1 MNTLKK
7 FDCFAFGLAIFAM
20 FFGAGNIIFPL
31 ALGQIALDQTP
42 WGLSGFLLTAVAMP
56 FIGLL
61 AMFRYQGKI
70 KLFFSR
76 LGKIPGLV
84 IATLVISLLGP
95 FGAAPRCIAL
105 MHSTLSLSFPGLP
118 LVLFSLSTCGLIFL
132 FSFRENYLVKWL
144 GYVLSPLMIALLIL
158 VVIKGFIGA
167 PEAFLISSNPSN
179 ISHFWKGLTEGY
191 NTMDLLAAFFFAPIV
206 ISSLGS
212 AERDPHLNL
221 ETAAPIKSDSGS
233 KDCIALASSTAVSRL
248 NRFVLIASLIGA
260 FLLALVYI
268 GFCYLAYLYAP
279 QLAGVAN
286 DQLLG
291 TIAIK
296 ILGPYAGIIV
306 GLTVTFACLTTA
318 IALIAAFASFIE
330 KEILREKV
338 GYVPILIVSLLI
350 TFAVTTL
357 EFQGIARLLNP
368 ILEICYPALILL
380 TFYNLFKPSLNDQ
393 VLRRN

>member
-7 FDCFAFGLAIFAM
+7 LDCFAFGLAIFAM

-31 ALGQIALDQTP
+31 ALGQIALDKTP

-61 AMFRYQGKI
+61 AMFRYKGKI

-76 LGKIPGLV
+76 FGKIPGLSLA
-84 IATLVISLLGP
+84 ILVISLLGP
-95 FGAAPRCIAL
+95 FGAAPRCITL

-118 LVLFSLSTCGLIFL
+118 PVLFSIGACGLIFL
-132 FSFRENYLVKWL
+132 FSFRENRLIKLL
-144 GYVLSPLMIALLIL
+144 GYILSPLMIALLIL
-158 VVIKGFIGA
+158 VIIKGFIWA
-167 PEAFLISSNPSN
+167 PKAVLVSANPSN

-206 ISSLGS
+206 ISSL
-212 AERDPHLNL
+212 
-221 ETAAPIKSDSGS
+221 KSSE
-233 KDCIALASSTAVSRL
+233 KDQNS
-248 NRFVLIASLIGA
+248 NRFVLIASAIGA
-260 FLLALVYI
+260 SLLALVYI

-291 TIAIK
+291 AIAIK
-296 ILGPYAGIIV
+296 ILGPYAGIVV

-318 IALIAAFASFIE
+318 IALIAAFAGFVE
-330 KEILREKV
+330 KEILRKRV
-338 GYVPILIVSLLI
+338 SYIPLLIASLLI

-368 ILEICYPALILL
+368 VLELCYPALILL
-380 TFYNLFKPSLNDQ
+380 TFYNLFKPSLNNELQ
-393 VLRRN
+393 QGEMK

>member
-7 FDCFAFGLAIFAM
+7 LDCLAFGLAIFAM

-31 ALGQIALDQTP
+31 ALGQIALDKTP

-56 FIGLL
+56 FVGLL
-61 AMFRYQGKI
+61 AMFRYRGKI

-76 LGKIPGLV
+76 FGKIPGLV

-95 FGAAPRCIAL
+95 FGATPRCIAL
-105 MHSTLSLSFPGLP
+105 MHSTLSLSFSGLS
-118 LVLFSLSTCGLIFL
+118 LILFSISTCVLIFL
-132 FSFRENYLVKWL
+132 FSYRENRLIKLL
-144 GYVLSPLMIALLIL
+144 GYILSPLMIALLIL
-158 VVIKGFIGA
+158 IIIKGFIWA
-167 PEAFLISSNPSN
+167 PEAGLVSSELSN
-179 ISHFWKGLTEGY
+179 ISHFWNGLTEGY

-206 ISSLGS
+206 ISSLGDS
-212 AERDPHLNL
+212 DKDQNLNHFVF
-221 ETAAPIKSDSGS
+221 TASVIGGS
-233 KDCIALASSTAVSRL
+233 
-248 NRFVLIASLIGA
+248 
-260 FLLALVYI
+260 LLAVVYI

-291 TIAIK
+291 AIAIL

-330 KEILREKV
+330 KEIFRGKV
-338 GYVPILIVSLLI
+338 GYVPILIVSLLV
-350 TFAVTTL
+350 TFLVTTL

-368 ILEICYPALILL
+368 VLKVCYPALILL
-380 TFYNLFKPSLNDQ
+380 TFYNLFNPSLTTQ
-393 VLRRN
+393 PKE

>member
-31 ALGQIALDQTP
+31 ALGQIALDKTP

-61 AMFRYQGKI
+61 AMFRYKGKI
-70 KLFFSR
+70 RLFFSR
-76 LGKIPGLV
+76 FGKIPGLV

-105 MHSTLSLSFPGLP
+105 MHSTLSLSFSGLP
-118 LVLFSLSTCGLIFL
+118 LLLFSISTCGLIFL
-132 FSFRENYLVKWL
+132 FSFRENSLVKLL

-158 VVIKGFIGA
+158 VIIKGFIWA
-167 PEAFLISSNPSN
+167 PEAVLVSTNLSN

-206 ISSLGS
+206 ISSLGNS
-212 AERDPHLNL
+212 E
-221 ETAAPIKSDSGS
+221 
-233 KDCIALASSTAVSRL
+233 KDQNL
-248 NRFVLIASLIGA
+248 NRFVLIASAIGA
-260 FLLALVYI
+260 SLLALVYI
-268 GFCYLAYLYAP
+268 GFCYLASLYAP

-350 TFAVTTL
+350 TFAVTAL

-368 ILEICYPALILL
+368 VLEFCYPALILL
-380 TFYNLFKPSLNDQ
+380 TFYNLFSPSLNHALQ
-393 VLRRN
+393 VTTTQREIK

>member
-7 FDCFAFGLAIFAM
+7 IDCFAFGLAIFAM

-31 ALGQIALDQTP
+31 ALGQIALDKTP

-61 AMFRYQGKI
+61 AMFRYKGKI

-84 IATLVISLLGP
+84 ISTLVISLLGP
-95 FGAAPRCIAL
+95 FGAAPRCITL
-105 MHSTLSLSFPGLP
+105 MYSTLSLSFPGLP
-118 LVLFSLSTCGLIFL
+118 LMLFSISACGLIFL
-132 FSFRENYLVKWL
+132 FSFRENRLVKLL
-144 GYVLSPLMIALLIL
+144 GYVLSPLMITLLIL
-158 VVIKGFIGA
+158 VIIKGFIWA
-167 PEAFLISSNPSN
+167 PEVALTSTNSSN

-206 ISSLGS
+206 ISSLG
-212 AERDPHLNL
+212 
-221 ETAAPIKSDSGS
+221 DSE
-233 KDCIALASSTAVSRL
+233 KDQNL
-248 NRFVLIASLIGA
+248 NRFVLIASVIGA
-260 FLLALVYI
+260 SLLALVYI
-268 GFCYLAYLYAP
+268 AFCYLAYFYAP
-279 QLAGVAN
+279 QLIGVTN

-296 ILGPYAGIIV
+296 ILGPHAGIIV

-330 KEILREKV
+330 KEIMREKI
-338 GYVPILIVSLLI
+338 GYVPILIISLFT

-368 ILEICYPALILL
+368 VLEVCYPALILL
-380 TFYNLFKPSLNDQ
+380 TFYNLFNPSLNDELQ
-393 VLRRN
+393 TTTQGEIK

>member
-61 AMFRYQGKI
+61 AMFRYKGKI
-70 KLFFSR
+70 TLFFSR
-76 LGKIPGLV
+76 IGNIPGLA

-95 FGAAPRCIAL
+95 FGATPRCIAL
-105 MHSTLSLSFPGLP
+105 MHSTLSLSFPDLP
-118 LVLFSLSTCGLIFL
+118 LILFSISACSVIFL
-132 FSFRENYLVKWL
+132 FSFRENHLIKLL
-144 GYVLSPLMIALLIL
+144 GYILSPLMVALLIF
-158 VVIKGFIGA
+158 VIVKGFIWA
-167 PEAFLISSNPSN
+167 PEAVSVSTDPSPAA
-179 ISHFWKGLTEGY
+179 HFWHGLIEGY

-206 ISSLGS
+206 ISSL
-212 AERDPHLNL
+212 DN
-221 ETAAPIKSDSGS
+221 S
-233 KDCIALASSTAVSRL
+233 KQDKNL
-248 NRFVLIASLIGA
+248 NRFVLVASLIGA
-260 FLLALVYI
+260 LLLALVYF

-279 QLAGVAN
+279 QLAGITKE
-286 DQLLG
+286 QLLG
-291 TIAIK
+291 AIAIK
-296 ILGPYAGIIV
+296 ILGPHAGIVV

-338 GYVPILIVSLLI
+338 GYVPILFISLLT

-368 ILEICYPALILL
+368 VLEICYPALILL
-380 TFYNLFKPSLNDQ
+380 TVYNLITPSLSHASQ
-393 VLRRN
+393 IATQGETQ

>member
-7 FDCFAFGLAIFAM
+7 FDCFAFGLAIFVM

-31 ALGQIALDQTP
+31 ALGQIALDKTP
-42 WGLSGFLLTAVAMP
+42 WGLLGFLLTAVAMP

-61 AMFRYQGKI
+61 AMFRYKGKI
-70 KLFFSR
+70 RLFFSR
-76 LGKIPGLV
+76 FGKIPGLIV
-84 IATLVISLLGP
+84 ASLVISLLGP

-118 LVLFSLSTCGLIFL
+118 LILFSISTCGLIFL
-132 FSFRENYLVKWL
+132 FSFRENRLVKLL
-144 GYVLSPLMIALLIL
+144 GYVLSPLMVALLIL
-158 VVIKGFIGA
+158 IIIKGFIWA
-167 PEAFLISSNPSN
+167 PEAALISTNLSN

-206 ISSLGS
+206 ISSLGNS
-212 AERDPHLNL
+212 ENDQN
-221 ETAAPIKSDSGS
+221 
-233 KDCIALASSTAVSRL
+233 L
-248 NRFVLIASLIGA
+248 NRFVLIASIIGA
-260 FLLALVYI
+260 SLLALVYI
-268 GFCYLAYLYAP
+268 GFCYLAYFYAP
-279 QLAGVAN
+279 QLVGVTS

-306 GLTVTFACLTTA
+306 GLTVAFACLTTA
-318 IALIAAFASFIE
+318 IALIAAFASFVE
-330 KEILREKV
+330 KEILKEKI
-338 GYVPILIVSLLI
+338 GYVPILIVSLLT

-368 ILEICYPALILL
+368 VLEICYPALILL
-380 TFYNLFKPSLNDQ
+380 TFYNLFTSSLNHALQ
-393 VLRRN
+393 TMTTQGEIK

>member
-31 ALGQIALDQTP
+31 ALGLTSLDKSP

-61 AMFRYQGKI
+61 AMFRYNGKI
-70 KLFFSR
+70 NLFFLR
-76 LGKIPGLV
+76 FGKIPGL
-84 IATLVISLLGP
+84 ILATFVISLLGP

-105 MHSTLSLSFPGLP
+105 MHSTLSLSFSNLP
-118 LVLFSLSTCGLIFL
+118 PLLFSIGACGLIFL
-132 FSFRENYLVKWL
+132 FSFRENRLVKLL
-144 GYVLSPLMIALLIL
+144 GYVLSPLMIGFLIL
-158 VVIKGFIGA
+158 IIIKGYIWA
-167 PEAFLISSNPSN
+167 PEAVLISENPSN
-179 ISHFWKGLTEGY
+179 MSHLWKGLTEGY

-206 ISSLGS
+206 ISSLKNS
-212 AERDPHLNL
+212 ENDPH
-221 ETAAPIKSDSGS
+221 
-233 KDCIALASSTAVSRL
+233 L

-260 FLLALVYI
+260 SLLALVYI

-279 QLAGVAN
+279 QLAGVAS

-291 TIAIK
+291 AIAIK
-296 ILGPYAGIIV
+296 ILGPYAGVVV

-318 IALIAAFASFIE
+318 IALIAAFSSFVE
-330 KEILREKV
+330 KEIVKEKI
-338 GYVPILIVSLLI
+338 GYTPILIVSLLI

-368 ILEICYPALILL
+368 LLEICYPALILL
-380 TFYNLFKPSLNDQ
+380 AFYNLFTPTLKKDELKSIM
-393 VLRRN
+393 